1 MASRKIS
8 DLHEDIRDRATAFL
22 DSCRQAG
29 IELLVTCTLRT
40 AMEQDALYAQGRKP
54 LEEVNKLR
62 KLAGLSALTG
72 KPRIVTNAK
81 AGQSK
86 HNSGKAFDVVL
97 LDDAGKPVWD
107 VKDERWQLIGEI
119 GKQCGLE
126 WAGNWKTFKEYP
138 HFEV

>member
-8 DLHEDIRDRATAFL
+8 DLHEDIKDKATAFL
-22 DSCRQAG
+22 DACRHAG
-29 IELLVTCTLRT
+29 VELIVTCTMRSN
-40 AMEQDALYAQGRKP
+40 AEQEALYAQGRKP
-54 LEEVNKLR
+54 LDEVNRLR

-81 AGQSK
+81 PGQSK
-86 HNSGKAFDVVL
+86 HNSGRAFDVVL

-107 VKDERWQLIGEI
+107 DRDERWQLIGEI
-119 GKQCGLE
+119 GKQCGLV
-126 WAGNWKTFKEYP
+126 WAGTWKTFKEYP